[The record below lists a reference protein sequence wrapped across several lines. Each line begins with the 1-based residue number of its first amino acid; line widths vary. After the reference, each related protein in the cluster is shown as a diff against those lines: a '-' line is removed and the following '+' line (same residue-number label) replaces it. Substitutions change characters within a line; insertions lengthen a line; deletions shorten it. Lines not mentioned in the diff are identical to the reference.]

1 MGSRPFPRKQMED
14 FKVALER
21 NGLVDLGWKNQKYSW
36 SNMHKNDT
44 FTKECLDRVVA
55 TSRWLSSFNNPRVE
69 VLYTSKS
76 DHCPIILTNEDKS
89 KRKLDSA
96 FLDKKLSGHLK
107 RMENKLLSLL
117 GKIEV
122 FLLVVEPI
130 YSQSSFSIAKSF

>member
-1 MGSRPFPRKQMED
+1 MGGRSRPRKHKED

-55 TSRWLSSFNNPRVE
+55 NYRWMSSFNNLGVE
-69 VLYTSKS
+69 VLYTSRS

-89 KRKLDSA
+89 ERKLDGA
-96 FLDKKLSGHLK
+96 F
-107 RMENKLLSLL
+107 
-117 GKIEV
+117 
-122 FLLVVEPI
+122 
-130 YSQSSFSIAKSF
+130 